1 MKYKIDLQKNNKLEN
16 FELQKNNIGTVH
28 IQDKMGKD
36 ITNEANV
43 LLTLSREALLGFGKS
58 LIRYAHEKE
67 ALGGPL
73 HFYRTT
79 DPEELPETLGLI
91 LTPQSVEPIL
101 GEKLEKSIDQ
111 IIKKQ
116 DDKHDKL

>member
-1 MKYKIDLQKNNKLEN
+1 MKYKVELQKNTEFEN
-16 FELQKNNIGTVH
+16 FELHKNNIGTVH

-36 ITNEANV
+36 ITNEANI

-58 LIRYAHEKE
+58 LIRYAYEKE
-67 ALGGPL
+67 IMGGPL

-79 DPEELPETLGLI
+79 DTDELPETLGLI
-91 LTPQSVEPIL
+91 LIPQSVEPIL

-111 IIKKQ
+111 IIKEQ
-116 DDKHDKL
+116 DNKYEKL